1 MKHSVTINNIRFKN
15 SYYSV

>member
-15 SYYSV
+15 KYYSV